1 MNPNVETRDLLMQ
14 NKIPAVTIFFWIIKI
29 MATTVG
35 ETGADFLI
43 FNVHLGLSL
52 TSLLAGI
59 VLALFL
65 WIQLRNRKYTPWIYW
80 ITVVL
85 VSIFGTL
92 ITDNL
97 VDNFGVPLTVI
108 TAIFLIAL
116 IATFVI
122 WYACEKT
129 LSILTVNTHRRELFY
144 WTAILLTFAL
154 GTAAGD
160 LVAEGLHLGYAVSAL
175 VFGGLIAVVGLLYY
189 FLKSGTT
196 LWFWIAYILTRP
208 FGASFGDWLSQET
221 AKGGLGLGTVGT
233 SGLFL
238 VVILAL
244 VIYLT
249 VSKKDDSSAVS
260 INAAT

>member
-1 MNPNVETRDLLMQ
+1 MQ

-43 FNVHLGLSL
+43 FNAHLGLSL
-52 TSLLAGI
+52 TSLLAGV
-59 VLALFL
+59 VLAIFL
-65 WIQLRNRKYTPWIYW
+65 WIQLRTRKYIPWIYW
-80 ITVVL
+80 TTVVM

-92 ITDNL
+92 VTDNL
-97 VDNFGVPLTVI
+97 VDNFGVPLKVTTVI
-108 TAIFLIAL
+108 FLVAL

-122 WYACEKT
+122 WYAREKT

-160 LVAEGLHLGYAVSAL
+160 LVAEGLKLGYAVSAL
-175 VFGGLIAVVGLLYY
+175 VFGSLIAVVGLLYY
-189 FLKSGTT
+189 FFKSGAT
-196 LWFWIAYILTRP
+196 LSFWIAYILTRP
-208 FGASFGDWLSQET
+208 FGASSGDLLSQEP

-249 VSKKDDSSAVS
+249 VSNKDDKAVGEKTP
-260 INAAT
+260 AT